1 MTRDDRAVALV
12 VVGLGLG
19 VWLLDRQSS
28 GSGQRTTGSPVGGQV
43 GTTGST
49 TAPACVDV
57 PDPLT
62 DPVGYADYI
71 FTGGAP
77 CSQ

>member
-19 VWLLDRQSS
+19 VWMLDRQSS
-28 GSGQRTTGSPVGGQV
+28 SSGQRTTTGLPVAGGAS
-43 GTTGST
+43 GA
-49 TAPACVDV
+49 APACVDA

>member
-19 VWLLDRQSS
+19 VWLLDR
-28 GSGQRTTGSPVGGQV
+28 SGQRTTTGSPVAGGAS
-43 GTTGST
+43 GA
-49 TAPACVDV
+49 APACVDA

>member
-19 VWLLDRQSS
+19 VWMLDRQSS
-28 GSGQRTTGSPVGGQV
+28 GQRTTTGLPVAGGAS
-43 GTTGST
+43 GA
-49 TAPACVDV
+49 APACVDA

>member
-28 GSGQRTTGSPVGGQV
+28 SQRTTTGLPVAGGAS
-43 GTTGST
+43 GA
-49 TAPACVDV
+49 APACVDA

>member
-19 VWLLDRQSS
+19 VWLLDRRI
-28 GSGQRTTGSPVGGQV
+28 SGQRTTTGLPVGG
-43 GTTGST
+43 GASDAT
-49 TAPACVDV
+49 PACVDV
-57 PDPLT
+57 PDPLA